1 MNLIKLSQKD
11 ADWNNFRYMSLVC
24 FFRGHYENLA
34 DTKGVFRSR
43 KCRRTDNAITK
54 RKRQTTIDNT
64 LKIAQQEPTRSIC
77 LLNMSF

>member
-34 DTKGVFRSR
+34 ETKDTDKGSLR
-43 KCRRTDNAITK
+43 NEE
-54 RKRQTTIDNT
+54 RQ
-64 LKIAQQEPTRSIC
+64 KIAHAEHFFGKVIQIEFKTHS
-77 LLNMSF
+77 